1 MILLD
6 NQLVNKLPIEPH
18 EVTEDRESNQLD
30 GQVLSDAMHFINAFH
45 PPYNDRPIESIP
57 IEKCDKFYP
66 LKLLYSIDSC
76 RYLRNIFLFFQMYAN
91 F

>member
-30 GQVLSDAMHFINAFH
+30 GRVLSDAMHFINASH
-45 PPYNDRPIESIP
+45 PPHNDRPIESIP
-57 IEKCDKFYP
+57 IEKMWQI
-66 LKLLYSIDSC
+66 LSIKIVVFD
-76 RYLRNIFLFFQMYAN
+76 R
-91 F
+91 